1 MKKLTL
7 VASLSALA
15 LVGCASD
22 GTRYR
27 ADTYHAMEVN
37 QAQRVRTVDIL
48 AIGSAK
54 IALPEEMRS
63 DDVGRLGMIIGAIA
77 GAAIGNQS
85 HHFRFSNR
93 MFGGFAGAV
102 VGHVVGDAMAG
113 SGSGVN
119 YVDGVQL
126 TFRYKDKLY
135 NSAQVGQPCEY
146 KTGLAVMISTSPTE
160 TRIQPN
166 NPGACPVQQ

>member
-7 VASLSALA
+7 IACLSALA
-15 LVGCASD
+15 LAGCATD

-27 ADTYHAMEVN
+27 SDTYYASAVN
-37 QAQRVRTVDIL
+37 QAQQVRTVEIL

-54 IALPEEMRS
+54 IAINANASRS
-63 DDVGRLGMIIGAIA
+63 DSGNWGAVIGAIA

-85 HHFRFSNR
+85 HDHRLTNR
-93 MFGGFAGAV
+93 VLGGLAGAAVGHMAGESFAG
-102 VGHVVGDAMAG
+102 G
-113 SGSGVN
+113 SDSVD

-166 NPGACPVQQ
+166 NPGACPVK

>member
-7 VASLSALA
+7 VACLSALA
-15 LVGCASD
+15 LAGCATD

-27 ADTYHAMEVN
+27 SDTYYATAVN
-37 QAQRVRTVDIL
+37 QAQQVRTVEIL
-48 AIGSAK
+48 AIGVAK
-54 IALPEEMRS
+54 VAIPNDVRR
-63 DDVGRLGMIIGAIA
+63 DDSGNLGMIIGAIA

-85 HHFRFSNR
+85 HSHRFSNR
-93 MFGGFAGAV
+93 IVGGLAGAA
-102 VGHVVGDAMAG
+102 VGHMVGDSLTG
-113 SGSGVN
+113 SGSGVD

-126 TFRYKDKLY
+126 TFRYKNKLY
-135 NSAQVGQPCEY
+135 NSAQVGLPCEY

-166 NPGACPVQQ
+166 NPGACPVQ